1 LIFKV
6 TGQGHGVTFLGE
18 KIRHALHWF
27 ILINPEDISENY
39 HLQFL
44 YARISEIIVA
54 WLDETWT
61 HHF

>member
-27 ILINPEDISENY
+27 ILINPEDISEHIQGVKPLLVSKY
-39 HLQFL
+39 IGL
-44 YARISEIIVA
+44 
-54 WLDETWT
+54 
-61 HHF
+61 

>member
-39 HLQFL
+39 PTVVQ
-44 YARISEIIVA
+44 I
-54 WLDETWT
+54 
-61 HHF
+61 